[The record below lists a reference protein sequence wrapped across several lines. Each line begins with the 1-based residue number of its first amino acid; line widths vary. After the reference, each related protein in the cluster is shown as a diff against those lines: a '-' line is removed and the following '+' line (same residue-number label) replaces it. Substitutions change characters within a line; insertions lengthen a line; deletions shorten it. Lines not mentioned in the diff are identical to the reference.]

1 MDINETWATK
11 IAQEVAPEEVDL
23 APLMAQAFIN
33 GGQERDDLFR
43 KAKGGIL
50 GAFGAGDVSALIPWI
65 LQSIAGA
72 ATAIYALLSSGVLE
86 KLLWAIKDLLSIRDS
101 LARKKQSESLPDNPY
116 APLKRVVSAI
126 SKGLEAAKI
135 PEDQRDLITYRV
147 LRLLLEDPQGAAVF
161 VKNVEAKR

>member
-11 IAQEVAPEEVDL
+11 IAQEVTPEEIDI

-43 KAKGGIL
+43 KAKGGTL
-50 GAFGAGDVSALIPWI
+50 GAFGVGDVSALIPWI
-65 LQSIAGA
+65 LKSIADA
-72 ATAIYALLSSGVLE
+72 ATAIYVLLSSGVLE
-86 KLLWAIKDLLSIRDS
+86 KFLSAIKDLLSIHDS

-116 APLKRVVSAI
+116 APLRRVVSAI
-126 SKGLEAAKI
+126 SKGLEEAKI
-135 PEDQRDLITYRV
+135 PEDQRDLITYRI
-147 LRLLLEDPQGAAVF
+147 LRVLLEDPQGAAVF